1 MGLESSW
8 SGWFQ
13 HIKSS
18 GWYSKLAPNEYV
30 VMQLKL
36 FYFLKKERKNTLPSA
51 DNNKKNII
59 KTINNILSL
68 KGQHFYFR

>member
-18 GWYSKLAPNEYV
+18 GWYSKLAANEYV

-36 FYFLKKERKNTLPSA
+36 LYLKKEKRKKEHTAIS
-51 DNNKKNII
+51 
-59 KTINNILSL
+59 
-68 KGQHFYFR
+68 RW